1 MVDDWQ
7 DGMIQTGA
15 DLLLKKVAE
24 EEEISV
30 TDAADDLGIRE
41 AQVEDLADALASGG
55 FLEKSYSARKGT
67 ILKYT
72 DENHEDVKESLR
84 QSREELKQ
92 EARKAEDEL
101 ANRKK
106 IVQEARERLEDMK
119 EDVEE
124 DRRKEEETKKEVEEL
139 KELEKDIEERLNQKE
154 TKINSLRQDT
164 ADLLSRTETAISDIS
179 EAEDEIEDFTQREE
193 ELKTKLESLRK
204 LEEHVEDID
213 DVQESLKEIDAAER
227 ESKSMARKV
236 FDHFTNL
243 FKPDKNVEE
252 AAENILDRSV
262 SEAKQH
268 IRKAEQ
274 PDFETLL
281 RVEKQRKDRKT
292 MKRWLRRRTDD

>member
-1 MVDDWQ
+1 
-7 DGMIQTGA
+7 MIQTGA

-236 FDHFTNL
+236 FDHFTKL

>member
-139 KELEKDIEERLNQKE
+139 KELEKDIEKRLNQKE

>member
-1 MVDDWQ
+1 
-7 DGMIQTGA
+7 MIQTGA

>member
-7 DGMIQTGA
+7 DGIIQTGA

-55 FLEKSYSARKGT
+55 FLEKSYSARRGT

-84 QSREELKQ
+84 QSREELKK

-106 IVQEARERLEDMK
+106 IVQEARKRLEDMR

-164 ADLLSRTETAISDIS
+164 ADLLSRTETAFSDIS
-179 EAEDEIEDFTQREE
+179 EAEDEIEDFQQREE
-193 ELKTKLESLRK
+193 ELETKLESLRK

-236 FDHFTNL
+236 FDHFTDL
-243 FKPDKNVEE
+243 FRPDKNVEE